1 MRRPGLWVRRMFG
14 EPGPART
21 PAGGRR
27 GSAHAPADAR
37 PAAAAGGQGF
47 ALLAALLIAAIALLA
62 TASLVA
68 LALSSTSISAD
79 DVASARAAD
88 LARTGVADALQR
100 LRWGWAHVGAASS
113 PASFGPVVTA
123 GCSYTV
129 TIRALTAADPR
140 PPLDAACV
148 VAPTDPDMVA
158 CRIAATGA
166 WGQARRTVSVTALSS
181 PDALPRGLVV
191 GADAVLQ
198 ADTRLQGCGLYAGA
212 DVTGREWVSLSP
224 GADLAYGGLY
234 QQNAVH
240 AVGRIFSGGAEEH
253 ATAGAPAADTDADGG
268 IVPPAGLVAPPSA
281 ASLGALAC
289 HGADPGAALGP
300 YGLDLTLLD
309 RTAPAASAG
318 AAAPADGDIYVLSAA
333 DVALLLFGERP
344 AAPQACPVTIV
355 VLGDC
360 VVGDG
365 PAGPATALEGALV
378 VTGTLTVSGPLSVA
392 GGLYAGRLVVRA
404 PLTVDGSGL
413 AGATAA
419 PGRATVRDVW
429 WRW

>member
-1 MRRPGLWVRRMFG
+1 MWVPRLLG
-14 EPGPART
+14 EPGPARA

-27 GSAHAPADAR
+27 AAAR
-37 PAAAAGGQGF
+37 GKTRRAAGGQGF
-47 ALLAALLIAAIALLA
+47 ALLAALLITAIALLA

-68 LALSSTSISAD
+68 LALSSSSISAD

-100 LRWGWAHVGAASS
+100 LRWGWARAGAAAL
-113 PASFGPVVTA
+113 PASFGPVVSA
-123 GCSYTV
+123 GGSYTV
-129 TIRALTAADPR
+129 TIQALSAADPR
-140 PPLDAACV
+140 PPLDAACA
-148 VAPTDPDMVA
+148 VAPTDPGMAA

-198 ADTRLQGCGLYAGA
+198 ATTRLQGCGLYAGA
-212 DVTGREWVSLSP
+212 DVSGREWATPSP
-224 GADLAYGGLY
+224 GPDLAYGGLY

-240 AVGRIFSGGAEEH
+240 AVGHIFSSGVEEH

-268 IVPPAGLVAPPSA
+268 VVPPAGLVAPLSA

-289 HGADPGAALGP
+289 HSADPGVALGP
-300 YGLDLTLLD
+300 PGLDLTLLD
-309 RTAPAASAG
+309 RTAPAASGG
-318 AAAPADGDIYVLSAA
+318 AAAPVDGDIYVLAGGDSALHLCG
-333 DVALLLFGERP
+333 DRP

-378 VTGTLTVSGPLSVA
+378 VTGALTVSGPLSVA

-404 PLTVDGSGL
+404 PLTVDASGL
-413 AGATAA
+413 AGATVA